1 MKDYN
6 FLNLS
11 PYEFEILTRDLLQ
24 KHLDCYV
31 ESFTSGAD
39 NGIDLRCSL
48 SGKTIIQ
55 CKRYKNISSLIDNL
69 EKEVDKVLAQK
80 PDRYIVVTSVEL
92 NPQRKDKILE
102 LFKPYILT
110 TENIF
115 GKGDLNNLLTQHPE
129 VETSHFKLWLSSTN
143 VLQQIINRN
152 IVNQSNF
159 VLDDIK
165 SKVKVYV
172 QNESFFEASRLLK
185 EEKYVIIS
193 GIPGIGK
200 TTLAEII
207 VYDLLAKGVE
217 DFIYLSD
224 SIQNGYKMF
233 SEEKSQIFLFDDF
246 LGRNFLENS
255 ITTNDES
262 LIVKFISKIQRSK
275 NKYLVFTTREYILKQ
290 AKQKFDLL
298 DSQDFVKC
306 IIDLSKYTKLVKAK
320 ILYNHLFF
328 NQAPLQYVREIR
340 LQKFLSKVIEHKN
353 YNPRIIETF
362 TQKKLWEKHPPENF
376 PNILLDLFENPES
389 VWKHAF
395 ENTISQNARIVMF
408 VFLVHSNDIPYNEL
422 YNSTINFSE
431 RFGEKYEVSF
441 NSLNFKKSIKELEDT
456 FISINRKNGKEPII
470 NYQNPS
476 IQDFLVNYVNED
488 EALKEDLIKSTTYLD
503 LTLRLFSNNSTIN
516 GRHHLTMSSQISQSL
531 ERKIYSDFD
540 TLEYKGYSWQNI
552 KSKDDITVMKLSS
565 IKAHMKSNHGG
576 ALDSFVID
584 KLKGIIYSK
593 KISSSVQSYIE
604 LIYKYHKQLDID
616 LEPILRHLVGVIED
630 YDELMEF
637 ANLRKINEDV
647 YDSFFK
653 DNTEDCDKMID
664 GIIELLY
671 SSATDNY
678 TETIEQLENIESE
691 FGHSVDDK
699 VLEFRAKMEEIEFN
713 SDIDYDAWKDQ
724 KAEREYGISEDKM
737 INELFDSYE

>member
-1 MKDYN
+1 MTDYN

-11 PYEFEILTRDLLQ
+11 PFEFETLTRDLLQ
-24 KHLDCYV
+24 KHLDCYI

-48 SGKTIIQ
+48 TGNTIIQ

-69 EKEVDKVLAQK
+69 EKEVDKVLTQK

-102 LFKPYILT
+102 LFKPYMLT
-110 TENIF
+110 TEDIF
-115 GKGDLNNLLTQHPE
+115 GKDDLNNLLTENKE
-129 VETSHFKLWLSSTN
+129 VETAHFKLWLSSTN

-152 IVNQSNF
+152 VVNQSNF

-165 SKVKVYV
+165 EKVKVYV

-207 VYDLLAKGVE
+207 VYDLLAKGVD

-233 SEEKSQIFLFDDF
+233 NEEKSQVFLFDDF

-262 LIVKFISKIQRSK
+262 LIVKFIAKIQRSK
-275 NKYLVFTTREYILKQ
+275 NKFLVFTTREYILKQ

-298 DSQDFVKC
+298 DSQEFVKC

-328 NQAPLQYVREIR
+328 NQAPLQYVHEIR
-340 LQKFLSKVIEHKN
+340 LQKILSKVIEHKN

-362 TQKKLWEKHPPENF
+362 TQKKLWEKHPPKSF
-376 PNILLDLFENPES
+376 PTVLFDLFENPES

-395 ENTISQNARIVMF
+395 ENTISQNARIIMF

-422 YNSTINFSE
+422 YNSIMNFSDN
-431 RFGEKYEVSF
+431 FGKKYDVCF
-441 NSLNFKKSIKELEDT
+441 NSLNFKKGIKELEDT

-470 NYQNPS
+470 DYQNPS
-476 IQDFLVNYVNED
+476 IQDFLVNYVNKD
-488 EALKEDLIKSTTYLD
+488 EVLKEDLIKCTTYLD
-503 LTLRLFSNNSTIN
+503 LTLRLFSNNNIFN
-516 GRHHLTMSSQISQSL
+516 NKHHLTLSSKTSQSL

-540 TLEYKGYSWQNI
+540 KLEYKGYSWQNI

-565 IKAHMKSNHGG
+565 INTHLKSNDG
-576 ALDSFVID
+576 ALLDSFVID
-584 KLKGIIYSK
+584 KLKDIIYSK
-593 KISSSVQSYIE
+593 KISYSVQNYIK
-604 LIYKYHKQLDID
+604 LICRYHEQLDVD
-616 LEPILRHLVGVIED
+616 LDPILRHLVGVIED

-637 ANLRKINEDV
+637 ANLREINEEV
-647 YDSFFK
+647 YDSFFES
-653 DNTEDCDKMID
+653 NTEDCDKMID
-664 GIIELLY
+664 GVIDLLY
-671 SSATDNY
+671 SNVGEEY
-678 TETIEQLENIESE
+678 NETIEQLENIESE
-691 FGHSVDDK
+691 FGNSVDYE
-699 VLEFRAKMEEIEFN
+699 VSEIRAKMEKPEID
-713 SDIDYDAWKDQ
+713 SDFDYDAWKDQ
-724 KAEREYGISEDKM
+724 KTEREYGISEDEM

>member
-1 MKDYN
+1 MLGIANRLK
-6 FLNLS
+6 
-11 PYEFEILTRDLLQ
+11 EF
-24 KHLDCYV
+24 
-31 ESFTSGAD
+31 A
-39 NGIDLRCSL
+39 
-48 SGKTIIQ
+48 TI
-55 CKRYKNISSLIDNL
+55 
-69 EKEVDKVLAQK
+69 
-80 PDRYIVVTSVEL
+80 
-92 NPQRKDKILE
+92 
-102 LFKPYILT
+102 
-110 TENIF
+110 
-115 GKGDLNNLLTQHPE
+115 GKGFFVSTYNQVIASKGHFSDFSVSHLLH
-129 VETSHFKLWLSSTN
+129 K
-143 VLQQIINRN
+143 
-152 IVNQSNF
+152 
-159 VLDDIK
+159 
-165 SKVKVYV
+165 
-172 QNESFFEASRLLK
+172 
-185 EEKYVIIS
+185 
-193 GIPGIGK
+193 
-200 TTLAEII
+200 
-207 VYDLLAKGVE
+207 LAK
-217 DFIYLSD
+217 
-224 SIQNGYKMF
+224 
-233 SEEKSQIFLFDDF
+233 
-246 LGRNFLENS
+246 
-255 ITTNDES
+255 
-262 LIVKFISKIQRSK
+262 
-275 NKYLVFTTREYILKQ
+275 
-290 AKQKFDLL
+290 
-298 DSQDFVKC
+298 
-306 IIDLSKYTKLVKAK
+306 
-320 ILYNHLFF
+320 
-328 NQAPLQYVREIR
+328 
-340 LQKFLSKVIEHKN
+340 
-353 YNPRIIETF
+353 
-362 TQKKLWEKHPPENF
+362 
-376 PNILLDLFENPES
+376 LDLALIASP
-389 VWKHAF
+389 W
-395 ENTISQNARIVMF
+395 
-408 VFLVHSNDIPYNEL
+408 
-422 YNSTINFSE
+422 
-431 RFGEKYEVSF
+431 
-441 NSLNFKKSIKELEDT
+441 IKELEDT

-540 TLEYKGYSWQNI
+540 NLEYKGYSWQNI

-565 IKAHMKSNHGG
+565 IKAHMKSNHGES
-576 ALDSFVID
+576 LDSFVID

-664 GIIELLY
+664 GVIELLY
-671 SSATDNY
+671 SNATDNY